1 MPGEDPDTSAMMT
14 FSGAERGSES
24 GRKREDTVEQQ
35 FHEMVQADW

>member
-1 MPGEDPDTSAMMT
+1 MMT

-24 GRKREDTVEQQ
+24 SRKWEDTVEQQ